1 MSDQPYTRP
10 LSLDPVEPV
19 LTRCR
24 RLNLAALADLM
35 PKLPSAPDTPAP
47 MFRDILDSIDNEHR
61 LRQHARALAIAD
73 HAAMVDYSQ
82 RQAEYLFYI
91 TQAAQLGDP
100 PVLVEQRGQKIEKDL
115 GWWGNVWT
123 ATYADTRDD
132 LNAGLIPRVELRDL
146 DAEWQE
152 EQREQPSFD
161 FFGVAALMAA
171 AGRGGV
177 AQDEAD
183 PYDVT

>member
-1 MSDQPYTRP
+1 MSDQPYTRSDP
-10 LSLDPVEPV
+10 LAPIPRVS
-19 LTRCR
+19 TCCR
-24 RLNLAALADLM
+24 RLNLAAFAEL
-35 PKLPSAPDTPAP
+35 LPAAPVTPAP

-82 RQAEYLFYI
+82 RQTEYLFHI
-91 TQAAQLGDP
+91 NQAAQLGDP
-100 PVLVEQRGQKIEKDL
+100 PVLVEQRGRKIDKEPT
-115 GWWGNVWT
+115 WWGNVWT
-123 ATYADTRDD
+123 AAYADARDD
-132 LNAGLIPRVELRDL
+132 LNAGQVARVELLDL
-146 DAEWQE
+146 DAEWEAESQ
-152 EQREQPSFD
+152 EQPSFD